1 MDNQVHVSLQDIS
14 QHFSE
19 LDDPR
24 STINRK
30 HPLSSV
36 LVIAILAVLCESDG
50 PTQIARWAKLQEK
63 TLVDL
68 LPLPHGVPAKD
79 VFRRLLMLLKPD
91 AFQACFLDWL
101 ATLKQSAAKS
111 TGVDQP
117 VVSVDGKTLRR
128 SHDRKHKLGAL
139 HSVSAW
145 CSAALKTQ
153 T

>member
-1 MDNQVHVSLQDIS
+1 MDTQVHVSLQDIS

-36 LVIAILAVLCESDG
+36 LVIAIMAVMCESDG
-50 PTQIARWAKLQEK
+50 PSQIARWAKLQEK

-68 LPLPHGVPAKD
+68 LPLPHGVPAED
-79 VFRRLLMLLKPD
+79 VFRRVLMLLKPD

-111 TGVDQP
+111 TGVD
-117 VVSVDGKTLRR
+117 
-128 SHDRKHKLGAL
+128 
-139 HSVSAW
+139 
-145 CSAALKTQ
+145 
-153 T
+153 